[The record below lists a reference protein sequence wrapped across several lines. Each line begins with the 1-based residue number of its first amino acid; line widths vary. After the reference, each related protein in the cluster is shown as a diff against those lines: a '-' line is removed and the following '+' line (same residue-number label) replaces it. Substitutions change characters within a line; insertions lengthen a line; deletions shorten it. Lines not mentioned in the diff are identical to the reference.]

1 MTFQPDLDAYFQRLG
16 LEASPEVSLPAL
28 QRLIAAHVRAIPFEN
43 LDILLGRG
51 ISLDPR
57 ALQEKLVHGQ
67 RGGYCFEQ
75 NGLLL
80 QVLTEL
86 GYSVQPLSARVHGDQ
101 PRSFIPNRTHLFLR
115 VELEGESWL
124 ADVGV
129 GSGTP
134 PQALRLELDR
144 VQPTALEAR
153 RIVAVGDW
161 SGFQSRSPEATLYH
175 QIQYG
180 ERWEDVCD
188 FTLEP
193 MHANDREQANWFTS
207 THPSSKFRQR
217 LSAARV
223 TAKGRV
229 TLNNA
234 EFKVRDASGQA
245 EGRLLRS
252 AGELLDCLGSEF
264 GLKLPAGTRFD
275 CVDFD

>member
-1 MTFQPDLDAYFQRLG
+1 MTFRPDLDAYFQRIG
-16 LEASPEVSLPAL
+16 LEGPRAATLSNL

-51 ISLDPR
+51 ISLEPA
-57 ALQEKLVHGQ
+57 ALEEKLVHGQ

-80 QVLTEL
+80 QVLVEL
-86 GYSVQPLSARVHGDQ
+86 GYEVEPLSARVHGDQ

-115 VELEGESWL
+115 VEIEGESWL

-188 FTLEP
+188 FTLET

-207 THPSSKFRQR
+207 THPHSKFRQR

-223 TAKGRV
+223 TPNGRV

-245 EGRLLRS
+245 ERRLLQS
-252 AGELLDCLGSEF
+252 PEELLDCLASEF
-264 GLKLPAGTRFD
+264 DLHLPAGTRFD